1 MADLIQFNCPACGVM
16 LRLPLS
22 MAGSKGPCP
31 RCARLL
37 LAPEPLRGLGPRIQP
52 VQTAP
57 SLLDLRE
64 IGTVPEPLSN
74 LVTENPAVVAPSV
87 TVPPSSMPK
96 DPGCQRRPHL
106 AVFVLSLLLTA
117 IVSLITGYLLG
128 NRNHG
133 NTNEALLPQ
142 HSQIPRPDNP
152 QSDPPPKV
160 VLVKPPADQPI
171 VEPLPKSPDLKPQ
184 PPAKPEIHQ
193 TSVAAEAALKA
204 FLDAPDWMTRSTYVL
219 HSGRVRSIME
229 TYSHRIPDGPTKFTD
244 IKRQDAFLDQKTGTS
259 YYVFYVFT
267 DKHPHGIPTVVAET
281 KSGWLVDWEA
291 FVEFRDDQFKAFA
304 EGPTGQSGRFHLL
317 VSLPPSPRAANT
329 ENEYFSSFLIGPP
342 GTDAARIA
350 YVRKNTEAFAKLSD
364 PLKENE
370 VFAPVVELAKR
381 ATPDGK
387 TFLEVTSVI
396 APRWLPAEAE

>member
-1 MADLIQFNCPACGVM
+1 MADLIQFHCPACGVM

-31 RCARLL
+31 RCARML
-37 LAPEPLRGLGPRIQP
+37 LAPEPLRGLGPRIHP
-52 VQTAP
+52 VQIAP
-57 SLLDLRE
+57 PLVEAPE
-64 IGTVPEPLSN
+64 IEAAPEPIPTQVAES
-74 LVTENPAVVAPSV
+74 PSGIAPSV
-87 TVPPSSMPK
+87 TVLPRSNTA
-96 DPGCQRRPHL
+96 DLECQRRPHL

-117 IVSLITGYLLG
+117 IVSLIAGYLLG
-128 NRNHG
+128 NRNRG
-133 NTNEALLPQ
+133 ITNEASLPQ
-142 HSQIPRPDNP
+142 PALFPRPAQP
-152 QSDPPPKV
+152 QPEPPPKV

-171 VEPLPKSPDLKPQ
+171 VEPLPKAPEP
-184 PPAKPEIHQ
+184 KPETIQ
-193 TSVAAEAALKA
+193 TSIAAETALKA
-204 FLDAPDWMTRSTYVL
+204 FLDAPDWMTRSAYVL
-219 HSGRVRSIME
+219 HPGRVRSVME

-259 YYVFYVFT
+259 YYVFYVCT
-267 DKHPHGIPTVVAET
+267 DDHPHGIPTVVAET

-291 FVEFRDDQFKAFA
+291 FVEFRDEQFKAFA

-350 YVRKNTEAFAKLSD
+350 YVRKNSEVFAKLSD
-364 PLKENE
+364 PLKANE
-370 VFAPVVELAKR
+370 VFAPVVEVAKR

-387 TFLEVTSVI
+387 TFLEITSVI
-396 APRWLPAEAE
+396 APRWLPADAE